1 MPNPIKYNTSAETLA
16 LKKGNFWIGTG
27 DVGKGPTLNTGFYN
41 GLTPPTGGFTI
52 YLNKAS
58 GGPSIYT
65 VSTEAELTGLTNTI
79 SVSTNLIKN
88 NNGGN
93 FANGTVAPFNGSYGT
108 LPTIVDITNDK
119 PYNGS
124 TSTKAAK
131 FVAGG
136 GMFISTSPSP
146 FTMTVGVTYTFSFWY
161 RQTNSNNFY
170 IGFNNQGGSG
180 DVNGNFQAYSSYGMF
195 SNPTQTWQRCSW
207 TFTNVVDK
215 NAFFIYSFNSV
226 AGSECLMTEFTLTE
240 GSMPGGPGLTT
251 SGNCLNWFSTQTDK
265 MIFNRDYPA
274 IVTSGLT
281 LNLDAGFSPSF
292 ATIPSNI
299 NGNTIPTWYD
309 SSSNGNNG
317 TLTNGPTYSS
327 VNGGGIVF
335 DGVDDRILLS
345 YNPIYKLFSADTV
358 NQTWTISMWVNLQS
372 KSSGSQSITQYF
384 NNIGPGLYL
393 VFPYNNNLP
402 LMWTDG
408 QYFLYGNTIIVDKGL
423 TNVVFQ
429 FDGNST
435 RKIWNIYLNGK
446 LDATRTLTISNANFP
461 LLYANQT
468 ISSSG
473 EEIKGN
479 MYTYSVYDRVLSSS
493 EILQNY
499 QLMLPRFVGENIVTN
514 GLVFYLDAG
523 YKSSYS
529 GSGTTWND
537 VSGYGNNGTLT
548 NGPTYN
554 SANGGS
560 IVFDGV
566 DDNVYIG
573 NPSTLQFNNA
583 TFSYGCWFYWAN
595 VNTQAILMGKRDGNT
610 SINVPTGANYNQ
622 WGMGIFETA
631 CCGPAGKNL
640 GAYISCDGGS
650 EASGSLIAAL
660 PNNNGWIYGFIT
672 INTTEQKLYING
684 VLSSTTNSNY
694 TNKTFKIVGRSFYV
708 GATGGQNEGSII
720 IPFNNKIAI
729 AQVYNRTLSNNEV
742 LQNYNAQKG
751 RYGL

>member
-27 DVGKGPTLNTGFYN
+27 DVGKGPTSSTGFYN
-41 GLTPPTGGFTI
+41 GIAPPTGGFTI

-65 VSTEAELTGLTNTI
+65 VSNEAQLTALTNSI

-93 FANGTVAPFNGSYGT
+93 FADGTVAPFNGSYGT

-136 GMFISTSPSP
+136 GMLISTSPSP

-161 RQTNSNNFY
+161 RQTNSNQFY
-170 IGFNNQGGSG
+170 IAFNNQGGSG
-180 DVNGNFQAYSSYGMF
+180 DINGNFQAYSSYGYF
-195 SNPTQTWQRCSW
+195 LNPTQTWQRCSW

-215 NAFFIYSFNSV
+215 NGFFIYSMNSV

-265 MIFNRDYPA
+265 MIFNVDYPG

-281 LNLDAGFSPSF
+281 LNLDAGFTPSF

-299 NGNTIPTWYD
+299 NGNTIPPWYD

-345 YNPIYKLFSADTV
+345 YNPIYKLFSANTI
-358 NQTWTISMWVNLQS
+358 NQTWTISTWVNIQS

-393 VFPYNNNLP
+393 VFPSNNNLP

-408 QYFLYGNTIIVDKGL
+408 QYYLYGNTIIVDKGP

-479 MYTYSVYDRVLSSS
+479 MYTYSVYDRVLSST
-493 EILQNY
+493 EINQNY
-499 QLMLPRFVGENIVTN
+499 YAMLNTRMIVTN
-514 GLVFYLDAG
+514 GLVLNLQAG
-523 YKSSYS
+523 NPNSYTS
-529 GSGTTWND
+529 GSNVWNDMSGYRNNFTLVNNPTFNTSNGGYLQFDGADDYAYLAVNSSISVGTSCSLEMVVKNDYSMRMGQGGGYWSYGFEGVGFSHTCGGNGNISPYFIGNGFHHYVFTWNQAQ
-537 VSGYGNNGTLT
+537 NNHSMYRDGTLVYSFT
-548 NGPTYN
+548 PTCGFNAGGGGYFVLGGAYAPN
-554 SANGGS
+554 SIPAPG
-560 IVFDGV
+560 F
-566 DDNVYIG
+566 
-573 NPSTLQFNNA
+573 Q
-583 TFSYGCWFYWAN
+583 SYGSPHIATLRLYNRILTEAE
-595 VNTQAILMGKRDGNT
+595 VTQ
-610 SINVPTGANYNQ
+610 
-622 WGMGIFETA
+622 
-631 CCGPAGKNL
+631 
-640 GAYISCDGGS
+640 
-650 EASGSLIAAL
+650 
-660 PNNNGWIYGFIT
+660 
-672 INTTEQKLYING
+672 
-684 VLSSTTNSNY
+684 NSNLM
-694 TNKTFKIVGRSFYV
+694 KTQFGI
-708 GATGGQNEGSII
+708 
-720 IPFNNKIAI
+720 
-729 AQVYNRTLSNNEV
+729 
-742 LQNYNAQKG
+742 
-751 RYGL
+751 

>member
-1 MPNPIKYNTSAETLA
+1 MANAIKYNVSAETLA

-27 DVGKGPTLNTGFYN
+27 DVGKGPTSSTGFYN
-41 GLTPPTGGFTI
+41 GLEPPAGGFTI

-65 VSTEAELTGLTNTI
+65 VSNEAQLTALTNSI

-93 FANGTVAPFNGSYGT
+93 FADGTIAPFNGSYGT
-108 LPTIVDITNDK
+108 MPTVVDITNDK

-124 TSTKAAK
+124 ISTKAAK
-131 FVAGG
+131 FLADG
-136 GMFISTSPSP
+136 GMLISTSPSP

-161 RQTNSNNFY
+161 RQTNSNQFH
-170 IGFNNQGGSG
+170 IAFNNQGGSG
-180 DVNGNFQAYSSYGMF
+180 DMNGNFQAYSSYGYF
-195 SNPTQTWQRCSW
+195 LNPTQTWQRCSW

-215 NAFFIYSFNSV
+215 SLFLIYSMNSV
-226 AGSECLMTEFTLTE
+226 VGSECLMTEFTLTE
-240 GSMPGGPGLTT
+240 GSMPSGPGLTT

-265 MIFNRDYPA
+265 MIFNVDYPG

-358 NQTWTISMWVNLQS
+358 NQTWTISTWVNLQT

-393 VFPYNNNLP
+393 VFPSNNNLP

-408 QYFLYGNTIIVDKGL
+408 QYYLYGNTIIVDKGP

-493 EILQNY
+493 EILKNY
-499 QLMLPRFVGENIVTN
+499 QSMLPRFVGENIITD
-514 GLVFYLDAG
+514 GLILYLDAG
-523 YKSSYS
+523 YKSSYG
-529 GSGTTWND
+529 GSGTTWYD
-537 VSGYGNNGTLT
+537 VSGYGNHGTLT
-548 NGPTYN
+548 NGPTFN
-554 SANGGS
+554 SSNGGN
-560 IVFDGV
+560 IVFDGTNDYV
-566 DDNVYIG
+566 KVSSFPVPVQGPGTISFFGYYSLVSGVLNVITIISG
-573 NPSTLQFNNA
+573 NNA
-583 TFSYGCWFYWAN
+583 IQIGIRSNGIVWGYGGGTLLSY
-595 VNTQAILMGKRDGNT
+595 TI
-610 SINVPTGANYNQ
+610 P
-622 WGMGIFETA
+622 
-631 CCGPAGKNL
+631 
-640 GAYISCDGGS
+640 
-650 EASGSLIAAL
+650 
-660 PNNNGWIYGFIT
+660 T
-672 INTTEQKLYING
+672 INQIAQWTVTFNGSNIKVFING
-684 VLSSTTNSNY
+684 VLNNSTTTASNQVGSNS
-694 TNKTFKIVGRSFYV
+694 TFYIGTFIDAGLEAFP
-708 GATGGQNEGSII
+708 GAIYEC
-720 IPFNNKIAI
+720 
-729 AQVYNRTLSNNEV
+729 QVYNRVLSDNEIS
-742 LQNYNAQKG
+742 QNYNAQKG

>member
-27 DVGKGPTLNTGFYN
+27 DVGKGPTSSTGFYN
-41 GLTPPTGGFTI
+41 GATPPSGGYTI

-65 VSTEAELTGLTNTI
+65 VSNEAQLTALTNSI

-93 FANGTVAPFNGSYGT
+93 FADGTIAPFNGSYGT
-108 LPTIVDITNDK
+108 MPTVVDITNDK

-124 TSTKAAK
+124 ISTKAAK
-131 FVAGG
+131 FLADG
-136 GMFISTSPSP
+136 GMLISTSPSP

-161 RQTNSNNFY
+161 RQTNSNQFH
-170 IGFNNQGGSG
+170 IAFNNQGGSG
-180 DVNGNFQAYSSYGMF
+180 DMNGNFQAYSSYGYF
-195 SNPTQTWQRCSW
+195 LNPTQTWQRCSW

-215 NAFFIYSFNSV
+215 SLFLIYSMNSV
-226 AGSECLMTEFTLTE
+226 VGSECLMTEFTLTE
-240 GSMPGGPGLTT
+240 GSMPSGPGLTT

-265 MIFNRDYPA
+265 MIFNVDYPG

-358 NQTWTISMWVNLQS
+358 NQTWTISTWVNLQT

-393 VFPYNNNLP
+393 VFPSNNNLP

-408 QYFLYGNTIIVDKGL
+408 QYYLYGNTIIVDKGP

-493 EILQNY
+493 EILKNY
-499 QLMLPRFVGENIVTN
+499 QSMLPRFVGENIITD
-514 GLVFYLDAG
+514 GLILYLDAG

-529 GSGTTWND
+529 GSGTTWYD

-548 NGPTYN
+548 NGPTFN
-554 SANGGS
+554 SSNGGN
-560 IVFDGV
+560 IVFDGTNDYV
-566 DDNVYIG
+566 KVSSFPVPVQGPGTISFFGYYSLVSGVLNVITIISG
-573 NPSTLQFNNA
+573 NNA
-583 TFSYGCWFYWAN
+583 IQIGIRSNGIVWGYGGGTLLSY
-595 VNTQAILMGKRDGNT
+595 TI
-610 SINVPTGANYNQ
+610 P
-622 WGMGIFETA
+622 
-631 CCGPAGKNL
+631 
-640 GAYISCDGGS
+640 
-650 EASGSLIAAL
+650 
-660 PNNNGWIYGFIT
+660 T
-672 INTTEQKLYING
+672 INQIAQWTVTFNGSNIKVFING
-684 VLSSTTNSNY
+684 VLNNSTTTASNQVGSNS
-694 TNKTFKIVGRSFYV
+694 TFYIGTFIDAGLEAFP
-708 GATGGQNEGSII
+708 GAIYEC
-720 IPFNNKIAI
+720 
-729 AQVYNRTLSNNEV
+729 QVYNRVLSDNEIS
-742 LQNYNAQKG
+742 QNYNAQKG